1 MMVQPACQGPM
12 SRSLATSRT
21 LAAAKLSR
29 PNCPQCGSVL
39 LVAEESWFSASGRID
54 HAWSCDDC
62 GNEFLTSIRFVASL
76 GRIVGIE

>member
-1 MMVQPACQGPM
+1 MMVQTAGQGSM
-12 SRSLATSRT
+12 SRPLAT
-21 LAAAKLSR
+21 AKLRR

-62 GNEFLTSIRFVASL
+62 GKEFLTSIGLWR
-76 GRIVGIE
+76 